1 MWMGRGLRNQRSRG
15 GVSPPNSQKPHEMY
29 TEEEMN
35 NTSKITQ
42 LKTIR
47 IKNECAE
54 YFRDKPLNRY
64 VEWLWENAV
73 AGRIELKGE
82 EAYIIY
88 KYNMWRYEKACRKV
102 NADPELM
109 FMNFIKEIE
118 KAGKSQ

>member
-1 MWMGRGLRNQRSRG
+1 
-15 GVSPPNSQKPHEMY
+15 MY
-29 TEEEMN
+29 TGEDMN